1 VREATEGDATEG
13 TKLAVTVI
21 EDLTLGAFL
30 EAVLALPK
38 GDFEQAFKSLQ
49 GLLAQ
54 VGVGDGRNGSLQ

>member
-1 VREATEGDATEG
+1 
-13 TKLAVTVI
+13 LAVTVI